1 MLSFDMGPR
10 FSAEKNLQGAAFRLS
25 APQIRLKLAAE
36 TFNYIWLGMAAG
48 EPGRN
53 GTGLK
58 ACCDKAAPPRRVVLG
73 GVIPVVADYI
83 SSGE

>member
-36 TFNYIWLGMAAG
+36 TFNYICLRMAAG
-48 EPGRN
+48 EHGRD

-58 ACCDKAAPPRRVVLG
+58 ACCAKAAPAEKEGSYTSG
-73 GVIPVVADYI
+73 GRLHLL
-83 SSGE
+83 